1 MTVETTLFQPQ
12 IRRRLT
18 GAALALGLCV
28 AALPA
33 MAQTAAPAD
42 GSAADHSAPALSSP
56 TVSAAAAKQGTYG
69 QLHKAFAEFEKQGGF
84 IDYLG
89 REGSLDGF
97 TLVTPDQQLKTI
109 YLTPDGYLVMGILL
123 DKNGD
128 NATARQLAAYRARLD
143 GGQQALPGAEKA
155 TTVSKAEQVYA
166 TVENAGWVRVGRED
180 APYIYMFV
188 NANCDHCKAMFKDL
202 QPAVKTGQLQIR
214 LVPFGSADANR
225 TGGAALL
232 SVDDPGAAWLQY
244 INGDTAALGA
254 DKIKPGAAD
263 KLAANTQL
271 VKDQGIKGPP
281 FTLYRRPA
289 DGIITG
295 IVGRPANI
303 MALMADLLPPAPM
316 QKPDTPTE
324 PVQEQPQ
331 AEPQGGQP

>member
-1 MTVETTLFQPQ
+1 MPYL
-12 IRRRLT
+12 RRRLS

-33 MAQTAAPAD
+33 LAQTAAPAD
-42 GSAADHSAPALSSP
+42 GSAAGAPALSSP
-56 TVSAAAAKQGTYG
+56 AVSAAAAKQGTYG

-166 TVENAGWVRVGRED
+166 TVEKAGWVRVGRED

-214 LVPFGSADANR
+214 LIPFGSADANR

-244 INGDTAALGA
+244 IDGNTAALGA

-263 KLAANTQL
+263 QLAANTQL

-295 IVGRPANI
+295 IVGRPANT

-316 QKPDTPTE
+316 QKPDAA
-324 PVQEQPQ
+324 EQPQ
-331 AEPQGGQP
+331 EQSQGGQP